1 MPAPIRHLAHLFAAV
16 VMLSALLVIGQA
28 ATASAAINTIPT
40 VAKVSPSTGPITGGT
55 AITITGTGFVTGAT
69 VVIGQGNGSGT
80 GAIPVIDVHV
90 ASSTEITAVTGGGA
104 KAGTWSLFVTTSGG
118 TSAANIGDD
127 FTYTTSGII
136 PTVSAVSPES
146 GPTTGGTA
154 ITITGTGFATGA
166 SVKAE
171 TPAQPQNPAIAATDV
186 QVISST
192 EITAVTGGGA
202 FGGTYSLFVTTSGG
216 LSADNSGDHFTYTV
230 APPTVSKVSPNT
242 GPTSGGTA
250 ITITGTSFNPGY
262 RGSVEVV
269 IGQGQGPGNSAIPAT
284 NVKVVSS
291 TEITATTGGPALP
304 GTFSLYVTTPN
315 GTSTGNTGDDFTY
328 TG

>member
-1 MPAPIRHLAHLFAAV
+1 MPALIRPLAYLSAVV
-16 VMLSALLVIGQA
+16 VMLSSFLAIGE
-28 ATASAAINTIPT
+28 ATVSGATGTIPT
-40 VAKVSPSTGPITGGT
+40 VATVNPASGPATGGT
-55 AITITGTGFVTGAT
+55 AITVTGTDFVTGSR
-69 VVIGQGNGSGT
+69 VVIGQGNGAGT
-80 GAIPVIDVHV
+80 GAIPAIDVV
-90 ASSTEITAVTGGGA
+90 VVSSTQITAVTGGGA

-216 LSADNSGDHFTYTV
+216 VSADNSGDHFTYTV

>member
-1 MPAPIRHLAHLFAAV
+1 MPALIRPLAYLSAVV
-16 VMLSALLVIGQA
+16 VMLSSFLAIGE
-28 ATASAAINTIPT
+28 ATVSGATGTIPT
-40 VAKVSPSTGPITGGT
+40 VATVNPASGPATGGT
-55 AITITGTGFVTGAT
+55 AITVTGTDFVTGSR
-69 VVIGQGNGSGT
+69 VVIGQGNGAGT
-80 GAIPVIDVHV
+80 GAIPAIDVV
-90 ASSTEITAVTGGGA
+90 VVSSTQITAVTGGGA

-216 LSADNSGDHFTYTV
+216 VSADNSGDHFTYTV
-230 APPTVSKVSPNT
+230 APPTVSRVSPNT

-250 ITITGTSFNPGY
+250 IIITGTSFNPGY

-284 NVKVVSS
+284 KVKVVSS